1 MRDST
6 IHSPLENNYEKIIT
20 LHFDNFNKTIPLD
33 STMAFVLAS
42 NGFVCTN
49 PFVRVFTPLI
59 PRRKTEIKKSGTIG
73 VEFYCT

>member
-6 IHSPLENNYEKIIT
+6 IHSPLKNNYEKIIT

-42 NGFVCTN
+42 NGFERTN
-49 PFVRVFTPLI
+49 PQLRDFHP
-59 PRRKTEIKKSGTIG
+59 
-73 VEFYCT
+73 